1 VGVPDGWAVI
11 GARVSPMLVG
21 AALVGAAGA
30 NAPMDTRRR
39 IVATLGGRAI
49 PAEPAGLHSGWLS
62 ASLPPVM
69 CEFKYT
75 RPSLVQR

>member
-1 VGVPDGWAVI
+1 VGVPDGRAVI
-11 GARVSPMLVG
+11 GARASPMFVG
-21 AALVGAAGA
+21 AALAGTAAA

-39 IVATLGGRAI
+39 IVAALGGRAI

-69 CEFKYT
+69 CRLKYT
-75 RPSLVQR
+75 WPLLLQR